1 MKKLFLS
8 LVAILFANVLLA
20 QVGQTFWIGD
30 LSYKITST
38 NPPQVTTVGVANTT
52 ITTANIPA
60 TVTYQGTTYS
70 VTSIGNYA
78 FNSCSSLTDVTI
90 PNSVTSIG
98 GYAFNSCSS
107 LTDVTI
113 PNSVTSIGD
122 WAFNHCSSLTAV
134 TIPNSVTSIENHA
147 FYYCSSLTAVTI
159 PNSVTSIESSAF
171 SECSNLTSVYI
182 PNSVTYIGDYAF
194 YKCSRLT
201 SITCL
206 ADNAPSLGD
215 NVFLNTSPEI
225 LTIPF
230 NASSYG
236 TNWGGISWQKI
247 YHKIGE
253 GEVKT
258 LSSVFEITVSKG
270 IINEGVLRIAQGGEL
285 INETSVNVGGIIE
298 VETPVLAAGAWHFV
312 AAPFN
317 GYKLAVVKPGT
328 TDISV
333 LEFDYSIGTW
343 SNDWARITDE
353 VGAGEGFFA
362 WSFTSEPT
370 IFTSKPNPNED
381 DATYTLNNSDVT
393 VTKTLM
399 NDAVEGNW
407 MALANPYPFKLDVA
421 KFLNDNSS
429 AGIQG
434 GIIYKYNGESFEVK
448 CLGEINVTE
457 GFFVNF
463 ETEGEKTA
471 NFKKTQHVSSAKAG
485 NEREFVR
492 LEMLDGERNVELLF
506 AHNENAEQGYDIFD
520 ANKLFSPIAIAE
532 PYFVTE
538 GIALVKEEV
547 KELPY
552 YATMNVKSNES
563 KEVIFRADYIPEGL
577 AVSIIDGEEVI
588 DLTEGAEYATEI
600 SSGENADRFKV
611 LVKKNVGL
619 ADVEELDVRIVN
631 NNRHIAIFTQ
641 EDVKVEVYN
650 TLGQRVFETSETSF
664 VLNDVATGTYVVK
677 VYNNQGSKTQKIVVR

>member
-30 LSYKITST
+30 LSYKVTST

-113 PNSVTSIGD
+113 PNSVTSIG
-122 WAFNHCSSLTAV
+122 
-134 TIPNSVTSIENHA
+134 NHA
-147 FYYCSSLTAVTI
+147 FS
-159 PNSVTSIESSAF
+159 
-171 SECSNLTSVYI
+171 
-182 PNSVTYIGDYAF
+182 D
-194 YKCSRLT
+194 CSRLT

-215 NVFLNTSPEI
+215 NVFFNTSSEI

-230 NASSYG
+230 NASGYG

-312 AAPFN
+312 ASPFN

-333 LEFDYSIGTW
+333 LEFDYSTGTW

-353 VGAGEGFFA
+353 IGAGEGFFA

-370 IFTSKPNPNED
+370 VFTSKPNPNED

-434 GIIYKYNGESFEVK
+434 GIVYKYNGESFVAVNS
-448 CLGEINVTE
+448 GEINVTE

-463 ETEGEKTA
+463 ETGGEKTA
-471 NFKKTQHVSSAKAG
+471 NFKKTQRYVSSAKSSA
-485 NEREFVR
+485 EREFVR
-492 LEMLDGERNVELLF
+492 LAMLDGERNVELLF
-506 AHNENAEQGYDIFD
+506 AHNENAEQGYEIFD

-547 KELPY
+547 NELPY

-588 DLTEGAEYATEI
+588 DLTEGAEHATEI